1 MEDLLRTSR
10 ELQTIFFKKEISDL
24 CMLDKMQVRN
34 DGKVACRKNTKGA
47 RSCMTSSKEQ
57 FSMD

>member
-10 ELQTIFFKKEISDL
+10 ELQTIFLKKEISDL

-34 DGKVACRKNTKGA
+34 DCKVACRKNTKGA
-47 RSCMTSSKEQ
+47 MACMTYSKEQ
-57 FSMD
+57 FSID